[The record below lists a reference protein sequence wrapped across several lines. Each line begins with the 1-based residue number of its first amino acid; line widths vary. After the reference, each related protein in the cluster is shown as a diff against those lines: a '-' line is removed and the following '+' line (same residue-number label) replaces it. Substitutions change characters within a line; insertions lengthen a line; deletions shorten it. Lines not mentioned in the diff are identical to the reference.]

1 MRNIFKCVTAIAAI
15 GFASVIGAQ
24 LSSTGNGQAWA
35 GPHDS
40 SQHTS
45 VIRISEGEYFPQTR
59 KVRIGGGKSVLIE
72 LPREVRDVVVSNPEI
87 VDAVVQTSTRSY
99 LIAKK
104 FGQSNAFFFDADGEQ
119 LLTLE
124 IVVERDVSVLS
135 DMLNRL
141 IPHAK
146 ITAEILNDTV
156 ILTGKV
162 RNPSDANRAADIA
175 ARFVVVEGG
184 ASNKRNHEK
193 VVNLLVVE
201 ANEQVLLKVT
211 IAEMERTTI
220 KRIGVN
226 WNSINIGDSGL
237 QFATQ
242 NAFPTT
248 SGVGANNILTGVT
261 GPSNSRN
268 SCFSGGGDHIPG
280 TFGGNVLPRGFPGSF
295 SADGSTLGGVPAGG
309 PSFSAN
315 CLAKTIE
322 AFERNGLIRTLAEP
336 TLTAIS
342 GETASFLAGGEFPIP
357 VADDDGKIAVDW
369 KPFGVGLSFTPVVMS
384 EGRVSMRISTE
395 VSELSNDGAVSV
407 GSINIQGLKVRRANT
422 TVELPSGGSLV
433 LAGLISDDTRQ
444 NLDGLP
450 GLKKLPI
457 LGSLFRSRDFRKKE
471 TELVIMVTPYMVKPV
486 ARQKLTRPDKGFVPA
501 SDQKSV
507 FMGQLNQVYG
517 RREEMPAGG
526 YKGNVG
532 FIID

>member
-1 MRNIFKCVTAIAAI
+1 MRNIFRCVTAIATLGLAH
-15 GFASVIGAQ
+15 VIGAQ
-24 LSSTGNGQAWA
+24 LTETGKGQAWA
-35 GPHDS
+35 GQMDPG
-40 SQHTS
+40 QHGS
-45 VIRISEGEYFPQTR
+45 VLRIAESDNFPQSR
-59 KVRIGGGKSVLIE
+59 KVRVGLGKSMLIE
-72 LPREVRDVVVSNPEI
+72 LPREVRDVVVSDPSI

-104 FGQSNAFFFDADGEQ
+104 TGQANAFFFDSDGEQ

-124 IVVERDVSVLS
+124 ISVERDVAVLN
-135 DMLNRL
+135 DLLNRL
-141 IPHAK
+141 ISSSK
-146 ITAEILNDTV
+146 IKAEILNDTV
-156 ILTGKV
+156 ILTGRV
-162 RNPSDANRAADIA
+162 RNPSDASRAGDIA
-175 ARFVVVEGG
+175 SRFIVSDGG
-184 ASNKRNHEK
+184 ATDSRHHAK
-193 VVNLLVVE
+193 VINLLVVE

-211 IAEMERTTI
+211 IAEMERSTI
-220 KRIGVN
+220 KRIGINWSNVN
-226 WNSINIGDSGL
+226 LGDSGL
-237 QFATQ
+237 IGGTQ
-242 NAFPTT
+242 NAFPIT
-248 SGVGANNILTGVT
+248 SGVGGNGFMTGT
-261 GPSNSRN
+261 FGPSGDRGT
-268 SCFSGGGDHIPG
+268 CFSPGGIGIPG
-280 TFGGNVLPRGFPGSF
+280 TIGGLNTGNAILPNN
-295 SADGSTLGGVPAGG
+295 LGVSIA
-309 PSFSAN
+309 AN
-315 CLAKTIE
+315 CLTKTIE

-357 VADDDGKIAVDW
+357 VSDDDGKIAVDW
-369 KPFGVGLSFTPVVMS
+369 KPFGVGLSFTPMVMS
-384 EGRVSMRISTE
+384 EGRISLRISTE

-471 TELVIMVTPYMVKPV
+471 TELVIMVTPYMVKHT
-486 ARQKLTRPDKGFVPA
+486 TRKNLAQPDDGFAPA

-517 RREEMPAGG
+517 RREEMPTGD